1 LGAEEVVVHQE
12 VIVVLIKVAVD
23 SLQEVG
29 LQEELLGEH
38 QEEEVDFLGE
48 EEDSFNKIFVLKIY

>member
-1 LGAEEVVVHQE
+1 VHQE